1 MNEVDALELVQ
12 SALWTTM
19 WICVP
24 LVLPAMAVG
33 IIVALFQA
41 LTQIQESTLTFVP
54 KMIVVFFL
62 FKSFERE
69 KLPPDEKKS
78 FSLDTSRP
86 NRPVNPK
93 PIICCHE
100 PLAA

>member
-1 MNEVDALELVQ
+1 
-12 SALWTTM
+12 M

-54 KMIVVFFL
+54 KLVGVALVLTLVGNWMLGSVV
-62 FKSFERE
+62 SFT
-69 KLPPDEKKS
+69 KLS
-78 FSLDTSRP
+78 FHQIESVGAHR
-86 NRPVNPK
+86 
-93 PIICCHE
+93 
-100 PLAA
+100 

>member
-54 KMIVVFFL
+54 KMIVVFFSAMASAAFVGSEL
-62 FKSFERE
+62 QMLAE
-69 KLPPDEKKS
+69 KAYDRIAS
-78 FSLDTSRP
+78 GF
-86 NRPVNPK
+86 
-93 PIICCHE
+93 
-100 PLAA
+100 

>member
-1 MNEVDALELVQ
+1 MNEVDALELVH

-33 IIVALFQA
+33 IAVALFQA

-54 KMIVVFFL
+54 KMIVVFFSAMASAAFVGSEL
-62 FKSFERE
+62 Q
-69 KLPPDEKKS
+69 
-78 FSLDTSRP
+78 SLAENAYDRIASGF
-86 NRPVNPK
+86 
-93 PIICCHE
+93 
-100 PLAA
+100 

>member
-54 KMIVVFFL
+54 KMIVVFFSAMASAA
-62 FKSFERE
+62 FVGSQMQ
-69 KLPPDEKKS
+69 
-78 FSLDTSRP
+78 SLAENAYDRIASGF
-86 NRPVNPK
+86 
-93 PIICCHE
+93 
-100 PLAA
+100 

>member
-54 KMIVVFFL
+54 KMIVVFFSAMASAA
-62 FKSFERE
+62 FVGSEMQ
-69 KLPPDEKKS
+69 
-78 FSLDTSRP
+78 T
-86 NRPVNPK
+86 
-93 PIICCHE
+93 
-100 PLAA
+100 LAENAYDRIASGF

>member
-33 IIVALFQA
+33 IFVALFQA

-54 KMIVVFFL
+54 KMIVVFFSAMASAA
-62 FKSFERE
+62 FVGSEMQ
-69 KLPPDEKKS
+69 
-78 FSLDTSRP
+78 T
-86 NRPVNPK
+86 
-93 PIICCHE
+93 
-100 PLAA
+100 LAENAYDRIASGF

>member
-12 SALWTTM
+12 NALWTTM

-33 IIVALFQA
+33 IAVALFQA

-54 KMIVVFFL
+54 KMIVVFFSAMASAA
-62 FKSFERE
+62 FVGSEMQ
-69 KLPPDEKKS
+69 
-78 FSLDTSRP
+78 T
-86 NRPVNPK
+86 
-93 PIICCHE
+93 
-100 PLAA
+100 LAENAYDRIATGF